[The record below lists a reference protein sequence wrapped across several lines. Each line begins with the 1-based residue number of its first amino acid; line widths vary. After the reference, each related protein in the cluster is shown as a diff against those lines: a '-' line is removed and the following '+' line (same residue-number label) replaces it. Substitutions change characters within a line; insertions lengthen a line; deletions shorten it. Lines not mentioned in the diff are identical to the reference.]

1 MKNKRNLI
9 VPVILLFCS
18 CKDSRKEQPVTS
30 EKADSNLTIQTAAL
44 PIQQQKFY
52 TSDLRP
58 GQQLPLKKI
67 FTDTVSYTDFS
78 GDGDYTIF
86 YIKTGNRHF
95 SLIADNIPEEKLNF
109 LRGDTLEI
117 KWMMDSLW
125 VAGDGETLHFTEWLT
140 GVRKISDGRIEAF
153 RKKYTKP
160 LKYWYAK
167 DETYSKEFKDY
178 LYKLVEYYIA
188 YSEKDLVKLHL
199 KNPDQTNFVYS
210 VEDGEKN
217 DRAYTILGLSND
229 MGDHSSII
237 QWLYLDSESRLL
249 YEYDPATDK
258 LIEFP

>member
-9 VPVILLFCS
+9 VPMILLFCS
-18 CKDSRKEQPVTS
+18 CKDTPKEQPATIQ
-30 EKADSNLTIQTAAL
+30 KMDSNITSQTA
-44 PIQQQKFY
+44 PPPTPQQRFY

-67 FTDTVSYTDFS
+67 FTDTVTYTDFS

-86 YIKTGNRHF
+86 YINKKRQHF
-95 SLIADNIPEEKLNF
+95 SLIADNIPEEKLSF

-125 VAGDGETLHFTEWLT
+125 VAGDGETLHFAEWLT
-140 GVRKISDGRIEAF
+140 GARKIGDSKIEAF
-153 RKKYTKP
+153 RKKYPKK
-160 LKYWYAK
+160 LKYWYARDK
-167 DETYSKEFKDY
+167 SYSEEFQNY
-178 LYKLVEYYIA
+178 LYKLMEYYIA

-210 VEDGEKN
+210 IEDGEKN

-229 MGDHSSII
+229 MGDHSSVI

-249 YEYDPATDK
+249 YEYDLANDK
-258 LIEFP
+258 LVEFP